1 MGISCVIS
9 TAVSAYF
16 MQGWL
21 GKYTYHI
28 DMGYGAFL
36 FSSALAILIT
46 VLTIGTQAIRAA
58 MMNPVTSLRSN

>member
-1 MGISCVIS
+1 
-9 TAVSAYF
+9 

-58 MMNPVTSLRSN
+58 MTNPATSLRSN